1 MREIDGCC
9 ALSLISS
16 LREVRRIGLLWHPE
30 RRRQPGGLRD
40 IDGYGAD
47 RTIGGVSF
55 GEYLAVHTDD
65 LADGS

>member
-1 MREIDGCC
+1 MRE
-9 ALSLISS
+9 
-16 LREVRRIGLLWHPE
+16 
-30 RRRQPGGLRD
+30 